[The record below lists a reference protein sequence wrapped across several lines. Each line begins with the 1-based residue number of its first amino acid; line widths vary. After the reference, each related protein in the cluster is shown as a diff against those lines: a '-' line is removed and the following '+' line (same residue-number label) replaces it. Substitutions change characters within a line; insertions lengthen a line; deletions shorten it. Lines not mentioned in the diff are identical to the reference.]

1 MEITTELKIFYTLYN
16 SIIQYWQSLR
26 LFSFCFRVLRAMKAF
41 EEEEALI
48 MKDVPGW
55 EVGKSVYNTKKWI
68 PPHPAQLKDYER

>member
-1 MEITTELKIFYTLYN
+1 MTELKIFYTLY
-16 SIIQYWQSLR
+16 SCTTILVKSKII
-26 LFSFCFRVLRAMKAF
+26 FFCFRVLRAMKAF